1 MRPDSWRELPNAA
14 LRANEARRLKVGLTM
29 SAVVHV
35 GIFAALLL
43 WSTREVPLRPPVYR
57 VNLVG
62 APPGPR
68 QIGVVNQ
75 RPAPKA
81 ESEKP
86 APSGVEQLTPPEK
99 VAPNAKTTKAAP
111 QVKATPT
118 PAKSKTAGTKT
129 PAATK
134 STAAA
139 PPKAGAGATGGKGA
153 DVVNLR
159 TEGVEFP
166 DQAYLNNIT
175 RQVYASWFPKTQNA
189 AYVSEVKFTI
199 HRNGT
204 VTGIEMVKRSGNRLY
219 DIESMG
225 TIEAVGSARKFGPLP
240 AVWTDDVLIVYFT
253 FDYALAK

>member
-1 MRPDSWRELPNAA
+1 
-14 LRANEARRLKVGLTM
+14 M
-29 SAVVHV
+29 SAIVHV
-35 GIFAALLL
+35 GIGAALLL
-43 WSTREVPLRPPVYR
+43 WSTRELPVRPPVYR

-75 RPAPKA
+75 RPPVKA
-81 ESEKP
+81 ESDKP

-99 VAPNAKTTKAAP
+99 VTPTAKTSKAAP

-118 PAKSKTAGTKT
+118 PTNSKTAGTKT
-129 PAATK
+129 PTATK

-153 DVVNLR
+153 DVINLR

-175 RQVYASWFPKTQNA
+175 RQIYSSWFPKQQGMQLLA
-189 AYVSEVKFTI
+189 EVKFTI
-199 HRNGT
+199 HRNGS
-204 VTGIEMVKRSGNRLY
+204 VTDIEVVKRSGNRLY
-219 DIESMG
+219 DIEAMG
-225 TIEAVGSARKFGPLP
+225 TVEAVASARKFGPLP

-253 FDYALAK
+253 FDYALSK

>member
-1 MRPDSWRELPNAA
+1 MSTDSLHTLPNAT
-14 LRANEARRLKVGLTM
+14 LRANEARRLRVGLTM

-35 GIFAALLL
+35 GLFGALML
-43 WSTREVPLRPPVYR
+43 WSTREVPERPPVYR

-62 APPGPR
+62 APPGAR
-68 QIGVVNQ
+68 QVGVVNQ
-75 RPAPKA
+75 RPPTKA
-81 ESEKP
+81 QSEQP
-86 APSGVEQLTPPEK
+86 APAGVEQLTPPEK
-99 VAPNAKTTKAAP
+99 VTPTAKSSKAPP

-118 PAKSKTAGTKT
+118 PTKSKTAGTKT

-134 STAAA
+134 TTAAE

-153 DVVNLR
+153 DVINLR
-159 TEGVEFP
+159 TEGREFP

-175 RQVYASWFPKTQNA
+175 RQVYASWFPKAQNA
-189 AYVSEVKFTI
+189 PYVTEVKFTI

-204 VTGIEMVKRSGNRLY
+204 VTDIEVVKRSGNRLY

-225 TIEAVGSARKFGPLP
+225 TIEAVASARKFGPLP

-253 FDYALAK
+253 FDYALSK